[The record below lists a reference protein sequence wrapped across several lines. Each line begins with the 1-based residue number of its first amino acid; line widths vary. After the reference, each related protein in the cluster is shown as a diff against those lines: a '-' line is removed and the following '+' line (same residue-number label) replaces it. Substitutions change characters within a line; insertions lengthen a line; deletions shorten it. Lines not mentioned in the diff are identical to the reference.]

1 MLMLSEVFW
10 TFFISSTIGLLLG
23 VARMLYKSKCKSVD
37 CCGFHIDRDVEGE
50 EKLDEMANMRHN
62 SEEKSPV

>member
-1 MLMLSEVFW
+1 MLSEVFW

-23 VARMLYKSKCKSVD
+23 VARMLYKSKCRSVA
-37 CCGFHIDRDVEGE
+37 CCGLHIDRDVEGE